1 MTFNEYNEHAPQGY
15 NIVEALGLHLGTWKC
30 IWINV
35 GLAVG
40 MRIAAGFALRS
51 LVQKVE

>member
-1 MTFNEYNEHAPQGY
+1 MMFNEFEHSPPGY
-15 NIVEALGLHLGTWKC
+15 DIIGALGLHLGTWKC

-35 GLAVG
+35 GIAIG
-40 MRIAAGFALRS
+40 TRIAAGFALRK